1 MIEVQTD
8 SMGFTEQKKNNPNL
22 PTKAKSFSK
31 QSNGMFFKG

>member
-22 PTKAKSFSK
+22 PTKATKEFLK
-31 QSNGMFFKG
+31 AK